1 MNRFKSKNDCKF
13 YTVTKSLVDFVVQC
27 PTLPTSPS
35 STFTITINHNN
46 KNVNLTIMNY
56 TNGIIRLMF
65 DLPDTSLKYK
75 NRTNI
80 GELLQLTP
88 FQSIS
93 LLNHNELILTST
105 HNSNEYKIII
115 HLDSFELMY
124 YINSTLLLSLN
135 TSKTLSMLY
144 ESTLT
149 SNSFDL
155 HYHSLSKCFG
165 LPERPSHLFLKDDT
179 YRLFNTDNFQQNV
192 DEQQPTYGS
201 IPMLHGINSKHILTV
216 FNNNSSDQWV
226 DIKTVNNGKDK
237 AISWI
242 TESGII
248 DLYVFS
254 DSNYVYNLEKVSKL
268 TGYAPMAPIFVFGYH
283 QCRWGYKDIED
294 IQQVEC
300 KFNELNIPFD
310 VFWMDIEHTHDKQ
323 YFTWNPSTFKD
334 PVPFM
339 NKLKEHNRYLVTIID
354 PHIKADD
361 DYFLCKLLKEHDCLV
376 KTNTNENYIAHC
388 WPGKSYYADFV
399 HYEKLLMIYKDLFK
413 RESYFKNMNNIHTW
427 IDMNEPAVF
436 SSEENTM
443 PKTNIH
449 YDGIQQVTHKEVH
462 NVYGYFYQKV
472 TYEALKHRYNNTQ
485 RPFVLTRS
493 YYAGSQQYG
502 FIWTGDNQATYQFM
516 NNSIETNII
525 NGLCGH
531 SSCGSDVGGFI
542 GDPSKDLMKHWYELG
557 SFYLFFRGHS
567 AFNTIRREPWLFGDD
582 ICNSIKQSII
592 FRYNI
597 LLYVYTAFYNYTQ
610 NGVSILKP
618 MWLVFRDYYDKL
630 IDINDQS
637 SMFVFGNELIGVNYL
652 SLCETGCTVLNDIA
666 KEYCLYDIHSGN
678 VIKEFVISEGKG
690 IDKVVIGG
698 NVIPFSYQV
707 KKSSFDVM
715 RSPLSLKVF
724 VDKEGKASGMVY
736 YDDGVS
742 LENNNAFIKL
752 KVCYDNGRLNVVNEN
767 GNYDGSLEDMIPCWD
782 KIEIYGVNKEG
793 NKVINML
800 DKKMKIDKEL
810 NMEC

>member
-1 MNRFKSKNDCKF
+1 
-13 YTVTKSLVDFVVQC
+13 
-27 PTLPTSPS
+27 
-35 STFTITINHNN
+35 
-46 KNVNLTIMNY
+46 
-56 TNGIIRLMF
+56 
-65 DLPDTSLKYK
+65 
-75 NRTNI
+75 
-80 GELLQLTP
+80 
-88 FQSIS
+88 
-93 LLNHNELILTST
+93 
-105 HNSNEYKIII
+105 
-115 HLDSFELMY
+115 
-124 YINSTLLLSLN
+124 
-135 TSKTLSMLY
+135 
-144 ESTLT
+144 
-149 SNSFDL
+149 
-155 HYHSLSKCFG
+155 
-165 LPERPSHLFLKDDT
+165 
-179 YRLFNTDNFQQNV
+179 
-192 DEQQPTYGS
+192 
-201 IPMLHGINSKHILTV
+201 
-216 FNNNSSDQWV
+216 
-226 DIKTVNNGKDK
+226 
-237 AISWI
+237 
-242 TESGII
+242 
-248 DLYVFS
+248 
-254 DSNYVYNLEKVSKL
+254 
-268 TGYAPMAPIFVFGYH
+268 
-283 QCRWGYKDIED
+283 
-294 IQQVEC
+294 
-300 KFNELNIPFD
+300 
-310 VFWMDIEHTHDKQ
+310 
-323 YFTWNPSTFKD
+323 
-334 PVPFM
+334 
-339 NKLKEHNRYLVTIID
+339 
-354 PHIKADD
+354 
-361 DYFLCKLLKEHDCLV
+361 
-376 KTNTNENYIAHC
+376 
-388 WPGKSYYADFV
+388 
-399 HYEKLLMIYKDLFK
+399 
-413 RESYFKNMNNIHTW
+413 
-427 IDMNEPAVF
+427 
-436 SSEENTM
+436 
-443 PKTNIH
+443 
-449 YDGIQQVTHKEVH
+449 VH

-582 ICNSIKQSII
+582 TCNSIKQSII

-618 MWLVFRDYYDKL
+618 MWLVFRNYFDKL

-678 VIKEFVISEGKG
+678 VIKKFVISEGKG

-698 NVIPFSYQV
+698 SVIPFSYQV

-724 VDKEGKASGMVY
+724 VDKAGKASGMVY

-752 KVCYDNGRLNVVNEN
+752 KVCYDNGRLNIVNEN
-767 GNYDGSLEDMIPCWD
+767 VNYDGSLDDMIPCWD

-810 NMEC
+810 NMVC